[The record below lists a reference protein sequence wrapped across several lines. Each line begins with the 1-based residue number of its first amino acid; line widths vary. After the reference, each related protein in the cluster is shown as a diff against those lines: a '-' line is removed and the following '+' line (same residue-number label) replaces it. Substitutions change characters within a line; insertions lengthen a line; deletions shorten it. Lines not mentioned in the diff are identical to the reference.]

1 MLKYILFDMDGTL
14 LHFDHE
20 EFAREYFTLLGAKL
34 AHLVEPKQLIRQ
46 LLLST
51 EEMVK
56 NLDENKTNEQVFWD
70 HFIEK
75 LNISAEVLRP
85 VVNQFYVQDFG
96 MLRRVTKSDV
106 NVRKIL
112 NTVIS
117 KGKGVVVAT
126 NPIFPMVAVK
136 QRLEWAGVA
145 DIPFQHITSY
155 EKSHF
160 CKPNI
165 EYYQEIL
172 QQIACRPEECLMVG
186 NDVEEDLVA
195 AEIGIKTYLV
205 TDNLINSKGLEIKAN
220 YISTLAQL
228 AANIDRLLVD
238 ECL

>member
-1 MLKYILFDMDGTL
+1 MFKYILFDMDGTL
-14 LHFDHE
+14 LHFDHD

-34 AHLVEPKQLIRQ
+34 AHLVEPKRLIQQ
-46 LLLST
+46 LLFST
-51 EEMVK
+51 GEMVK
-56 NLDENKTNEQVFWD
+56 NLDENKTNEQVFWE
-70 HFIEK
+70 HFTEN
-75 LNISAEVLRP
+75 LNISTEVLMP
-85 VVNQFYVQDFG
+85 VVDEFYAQDFG
-96 MLRRVTKSDV
+96 MVRRVTKSDI

-126 NPIFPMVAVK
+126 NPIFPMAAVQ

-172 QQIACRPEECLMVG
+172 QQIGCRPEECLMVG
-186 NDVEEDLVA
+186 NDVEEDLA
-195 AEIGIKTYLV
+195 AGKIGIKTYLV
-205 TDNLINSKGLEIKAN
+205 TDNMINSKGLVPKAD
-220 YISTLAQL
+220 YISTLAEL
-228 AANIDRLLVD
+228 AATIDSLLGED
-238 ECL
+238 